1 VLAQAADEFT
11 APFAATMKVV
21 QMGAPL
27 LWSVLYF
34 LWQRAS
40 LQKRLDGPVVSAEAA
55 SNREGL
61 TDDLPLGHQPIVCAT
76 VGQIEE
82 TP

>member
-1 VLAQAADEFT
+1 MLAQAADEFT

-34 LWQRAS
+34 LRQRAF
-40 LQKRLDGPVVSAEAA
+40 LAHNGPVVSIEAA

-61 TDDLPLGHQPIVCAT
+61 TDDLPLGHQPIVYAT
-76 VGQIEE
+76 VWQIEG